1 MKPYTF
7 SRENDIL
14 ALRLLDALKN
24 LCVSGKKFTQVVGHL
39 EVLLADYLGFCYG
52 VKRAIKIARENAA
65 PDGSSCTLGPIIHNP
80 QMVERLKREGVG
92 TVERVGDLPTGKLII
107 RSHGVG
113 PETYAAAEAKGLD
126 VVDATCPH
134 VKKAQLSAKELA
146 DDGYHV
152 VIIGE
157 QRHPEVQSI
166 EKWAGGD
173 ADIVET
179 EEEAAALQSVPRLGI
194 VSQTTFSGERFQSIV
209 SVLLTKSRD
218 VRILRTIC
226 TATDQ
231 RQKAARELA
240 ARVDAMI
247 VIGGKNSANTTR
259 LAQICSDI
267 CPTHHIETAEEL
279 DPAWFTNIDK
289 IGITAGASTPDW
301 IIKEVYIK
309 CQRI

>member
-1 MKPYTF
+1 M
-7 SRENDIL
+7 EVIL
-14 ALRLLDALKN
+14 AD
-24 LCVSGKKFTQVVGHL
+24 H
-39 EVLLADYLGFCYG
+39 LGFCYG

-80 QMVERLKREGVG
+80 QMVERLKNEGVG
-92 TVERVGDLPTGKLII
+92 TVDRLEELPHGKIII

-113 PETYAAAEAKGLD
+113 PATYEDAETRGLE
-126 VVDATCPH
+126 VIDATCPH
-134 VKKAQLSAKELA
+134 VKKAQLSAQELSDA
-146 DDGYHV
+146 GYHV
-152 VIIGE
+152 VIVGE
-157 QRHPEVQSI
+157 KRHPEVQSI
-166 EKWAGGD
+166 FQWAGGA
-173 ADIVET
+173 ADVIET
-179 EEEAAALQSVPRLGI
+179 EEEAQVLPSFARLGI
-194 VSQTTFSGERFQSIV
+194 VSQTTFSGAKFQSIV
-209 SVLLTKSRD
+209 GVLIEKSRD

-231 RQKAARELA
+231 RQSAARELA

-259 LAQICSDI
+259 LSQICSGI

-279 DPAWFTNIDK
+279 DPAWFKNIEK